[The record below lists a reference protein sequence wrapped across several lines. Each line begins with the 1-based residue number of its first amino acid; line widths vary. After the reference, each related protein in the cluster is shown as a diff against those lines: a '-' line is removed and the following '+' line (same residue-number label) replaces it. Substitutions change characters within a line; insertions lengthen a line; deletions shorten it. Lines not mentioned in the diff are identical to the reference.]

1 MPSNGG
7 NFATTPPREGSGGP
21 PAKRLLSA
29 ASAEAAAVQ
38 AMLARGCD
46 WLDVGLNLGYGPE
59 DFDMPDLWPDDDGL
73 DYGGVPMRDEGL
85 D

>member
-1 MPSNGG
+1 
-7 NFATTPPREGSGGP
+7 
-21 PAKRLLSA
+21 
-29 ASAEAAAVQ
+29 
-38 AMLARGCD
+38 MLARGYD

-59 DFDMPDLWPDDDGL
+59 DFDMPDDLWPDDDGL